1 VYFLHGLKTGSIL
14 FTIIKLYSNRDEK
27 EAAAFIDNLTT
38 LLPTYSS
45 VIDVGC
51 GTGRHSRR
59 LAEKG
64 YMVTGIDLS
73 TYSLQVAR
81 HYTNDNLRFYRHD
94 MRQPLVKT
102 CLMWFLIFLPALVI
116 LKQSRKIYK

>member
-1 VYFLHGLKTGSIL
+1 MMLLSNTTTITGVLSPWFKNWFDSVYYH
-14 FTIIKLYSNRDEK
+14 KLYSNRDEK

-64 YMVTGIDLS
+64 YMVTGIDPVS
-73 TYSLQVAR
+73 
-81 HYTNDNLRFYRHD
+81 YTHLRAHETGRNL
-94 MRQPLVKT
+94 V
-102 CLMWFLIFLPALVI
+102 C
-116 LKQSRKIYK
+116 